1 MILKDYILLNLFS
14 GEVVDYQVK
23 LIEDLAENFGLV
35 RIKKLGA
42 PPHFTLKYWF
52 RTENINPL
60 IRDLE
65 KFCDRFDPT
74 PVKVGGFA
82 SFGKD
87 VIYLKVEPSDKAIK
101 VYENLLILLRQYDW
115 IEWDK
120 FDYPNLIFHATI
132 AIECGGKFDDIW
144 KYLEKRERYF
154 NARFDNVTI
163 MTLLEGDRTSGP
175 IDIYKTIS
183 MR

>member
-1 MILKDYILLNLFS
+1 LDYILLNLFS
-14 GEVVDYQVK
+14 GEVVDYQIG
-23 LIEDLAENFGLV
+23 LIEELAAHFKLA

-52 RTENINPL
+52 NTDNIDPL
-60 IRDLE
+60 IEDLE
-65 KFCDRFDPT
+65 KFCDQHDPT

-82 SFGKD
+82 SFGKE
-87 VIYLKVEPSDKAIK
+87 VIYLKVEPSEEAMK

-115 IEWDK
+115 IEWDR

-132 AIECGGKFDDIW
+132 AIECGERYEEIW
-144 KYLEKRERYF
+144 KYLEKREKVF
-154 NARFDNVTI
+154 ATRFDNITVL
-163 MTLLEGDRTSGP
+163 TLLEGDRASGK
-175 IDIYKTIS
+175 IDTYKTIS